1 MIQIRTLQE
10 KAPPDAQLSLKRPEL
25 FEILATL
32 TLKALAAATGDMKS
46 TKPAPAFL
54 IKRSVMSRHDIEA
67 SL

>member
-25 FEILATL
+25 FEILAPL

-46 TKPAPAFL
+46 TKP
-54 IKRSVMSRHDIEA
+54 
-67 SL
+67 